1 MTYNINSQVN
11 SPASLILE
19 TASESFPERFTV
31 LGRNS
36 YFGGK
41 KRVFDLVVTLFALP
55 VALPLIAILW
65 LLVRV
70 DGGPGFFAQLRVG
83 RDGRHFHC
91 LKLRTMA
98 VDAEE
103 RLRKM
108 CESDPEIAKEWLE
121 NQKLECDP
129 RITRVGEFLR
139 KTSLDE
145 LPQLLNILLG
155 DMSIVGPRP
164 FMPDQQDLYTKAG
177 GRAYF
182 LMRPGITGSW
192 QVFGRSATR
201 FTDRVSYDQ
210 EYYNQASL
218 GNDARLIIATIS
230 VVMKM
235 TGR

>member
-1 MTYNINSQVN
+1 MTSNINTSAN
-11 SPASLILE
+11 LTME
-19 TASESFPERFTV
+19 TAGENFSEHFSAIGHNP
-31 LGRNS
+31 

-41 KRVFDLVVTLFALP
+41 KRVFDLVMALLALP
-55 VALPLIAILW
+55 VSLPLIAVLW
-65 LLVRV
+65 LLVRA
-70 DGGPGFFAQLRVG
+70 DGGPGFFAQARVG
-83 RDGRHFHC
+83 RDGRHFQC

-98 VDAEE
+98 VDAED

-108 CESDPEIAKEWLE
+108 CESDPQIAREWHE
-121 NQKLECDP
+121 NQKLEHDP
-129 RITRVGEFLR
+129 RITRIGEFLR

-164 FMPDQQDLYTKAG
+164 FMPEQQDLYTAAG

-201 FTDRVSYDQ
+201 FIDRVGYDQ
-210 EYYNQASL
+210 EYYAQASL
-218 GNDARLIIATIS
+218 GNDARLIMATVS

-235 TGR
+235 TGK